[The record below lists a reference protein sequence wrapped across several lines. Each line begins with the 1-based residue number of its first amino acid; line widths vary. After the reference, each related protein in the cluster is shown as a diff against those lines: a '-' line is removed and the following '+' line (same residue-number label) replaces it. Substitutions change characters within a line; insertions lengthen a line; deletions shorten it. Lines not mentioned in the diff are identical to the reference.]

1 VQSKRTDLREE
12 KIKDPMNVQKEEK
25 VENSLKT
32 LMKGEGRAIV
42 EDSFEN
48 IQEQEQDNNEEE
60 EVSSI

>member
-1 VQSKRTDLREE
+1 MQSKRTDLREE